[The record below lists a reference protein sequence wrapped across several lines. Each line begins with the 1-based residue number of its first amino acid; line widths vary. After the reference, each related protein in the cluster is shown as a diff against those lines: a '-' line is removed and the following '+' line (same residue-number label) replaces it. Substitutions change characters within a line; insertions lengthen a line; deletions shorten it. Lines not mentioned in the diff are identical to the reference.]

1 MALHNENFLKYGEK
15 TFFDPKYVDT
25 HLIKEGVQQSL
36 QFGKTWQNIDDIE
49 LVLVSPLY
57 RTLETA
63 ANIFKDKDVPI
74 ISLEELREYPIGRH
88 TCNKRS
94 SRDILIYDFPYI
106 NFDDIKGEEHLWKSD
121 KGEDNVQSASE
132 MELLILA
139 VGQIPTYVRELHSEL
154 KSDPIFRGEIE
165 NLGRKWSAH
174 EAGLNPSNRTRRWVN
189 LETIASNWFQNAGVS
204 ERMREWSEEVHD
216 MDIAGPFI
224 EFCKTNNIH

>member
-1 MALHNENFLKYGEK
+1 MSKLLYLIRHGLAIHNENFLKYGEK

-25 HLIKEGVQQSL
+25 HLTKEGVQQSL

-94 SRDILIYDFPYI
+94 SRDILIYDFPHI
-106 NFDDIKGEEHLWKSD
+106 NFDNIKGEDYLWTSDIGEEISSLEKRIDNIKNYIKSRKEKTICIVSHTKFLEKMKYD
-121 KGEDNVQSASE
+121 KISLMEGGKSE
-132 MELLILA
+132 IDHCFPYTM
-139 VGQIPTYVRELHSEL
+139 
-154 KSDPIFRGEIE
+154 
-165 NLGRKWSAH
+165 NL
-174 EAGLNPSNRTRRWVN
+174 
-189 LETIASNWFQNAGVS
+189 
-204 ERMREWSEEVHD
+204 
-216 MDIAGPFI
+216 
-224 EFCKTNNIH
+224 

>member
-1 MALHNENFLKYGEK
+1 MSKLLYLIRHGLAVHNENFLKYGEK

-94 SRDILIYDFPYI
+94 SRDILMYDFPYI
-106 NFDDIKGEEHLWKSD
+106 NFDDIKGQDHLWKSD
-121 KGEDNVQSASE
+121 KGEDISS
-132 MELLILA
+132 
-139 VGQIPTYVRELHSEL
+139 L
-154 KSDPIFRGEIE
+154 K
-165 NLGRKWSAH
+165 
-174 EAGLNPSNRTRRWVN
+174 RRIDN
-189 LETIASNWFQNAGVS
+189 IKA
-204 ERMREWSEEVHD
+204 
-216 MDIAGPFI
+216 FI
-224 EFCKTNNIH
+224 EKRNEKTICIVSHTKFLEKIKYDKISLMENGKSEIDHCFPYTMNL

>member
-1 MALHNENFLKYGEK
+1 MSKLLYLIRHGLAVHNENFLKYGEK

-25 HLIKEGVQQSL
+25 HLIEEGVQQSL

-94 SRDILIYDFPYI
+94 SRDILMYDFPYI
-106 NFDDIKGEEHLWKSD
+106 NFDDIKGQDHLWKSD
-121 KGEDNVQSASE
+121 KGEDISSLKKRIYNIKKYIQKRDEKIICIVSHTKFLEKMKYNKISLMENGESE
-132 MELLILA
+132 IDHCF
-139 VGQIPTYVRELHSEL
+139 PY
-154 KSDPIFRGEIE
+154 
-165 NLGRKWSAH
+165 
-174 EAGLNPSNRTRRWVN
+174 
-189 LETIASNWFQNAGVS
+189 TI
-204 ERMREWSEEVHD
+204 
-216 MDIAGPFI
+216 
-224 EFCKTNNIH
+224 KL

>member
-1 MALHNENFLKYGEK
+1 MSKLPYLIRHGLAIHNENFLKYGEK
-15 TFFDPKYVDT
+15 TFFDLKYVDT

-94 SRDILIYDFPYI
+94 SRDILMYDFPYI
-106 NFDDIKGEEHLWKSD
+106 NFDDIKGQDHLWKSD
-121 KGEDNVQSASE
+121 KGEDISSLKKRIYNIKKYIQKRDEKIICIVSHTKFLEKIKYDKISLMENGKSE
-132 MELLILA
+132 IDHCFPYTM
-139 VGQIPTYVRELHSEL
+139 
-154 KSDPIFRGEIE
+154 
-165 NLGRKWSAH
+165 NL
-174 EAGLNPSNRTRRWVN
+174 
-189 LETIASNWFQNAGVS
+189 
-204 ERMREWSEEVHD
+204 
-216 MDIAGPFI
+216 
-224 EFCKTNNIH
+224 